1 MHSMTVEDLASR
13 VRRLEQLSRG
23 LSREVTIWK
32 AGDDPLLYVERRAY
46 LNAIMDALAGVEAAR
61 VTLARARERLS
72 TR

>member
-1 MHSMTVEDLASR
+1 MHSMTVEDLTSR

-46 LNAIMDALAGVEAAR
+46 LNAILDALAGVEAAR
-61 VTLARARERLS
+61 VTLAKARERLS